1 MASLHRYIITRDF
14 ERPDG
19 VKGRQCWTGKTWVQ
33 DIEQVKVF
41 HDYVQARV
49 VKRYLDF
56 AVKRDLRLRIPGLKI
71 MQCDIRQLL
80 FTDFP
85 DR

>member
-1 MASLHRYIITRDF
+1 MASLHRYIITCDF
-14 ERPDG
+14 ERHDG
-19 VKGRQCWTGKTWVQ
+19 AKGRQCWTGTTWSQ

-41 HDYVQARV
+41 HEYVQARV